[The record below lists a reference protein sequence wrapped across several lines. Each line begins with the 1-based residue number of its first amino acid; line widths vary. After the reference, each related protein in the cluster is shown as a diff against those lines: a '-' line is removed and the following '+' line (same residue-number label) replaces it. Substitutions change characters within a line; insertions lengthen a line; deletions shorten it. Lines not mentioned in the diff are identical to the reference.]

1 MTMNERDIAEQ
12 SFNNGYAKGYAD
24 GKAKVMSEIAFP
36 RLLVRQPEL
45 SKKDVEDILMQSPT
59 IIMDKT
65 EIIPIYPYR
74 WIPVTE
80 RLPEPE
86 TEVLILARSKRYS
99 FKGTVTTHHIV
110 TTGMYEDGSKNTEDS
125 EWCWYDHDFKYDEEL
140 DAYIIPEGW
149 WEYKH
154 YNGDDEHNHPID
166 NTVTHWMPLPEAP
179 KGE

>member
-1 MTMNERDIAEQ
+1 MNERDIAEQ
-12 SFNNGYAKGYAD
+12 SFNNGYEKGYAD

-80 RLPEPE
+80 RLPEN
-86 TEVLILARSKRYS
+86 TEMVLICSELGNQYVAQHFRGHFYS
-99 FKGTVTTHHIV
+99 DGTRICT
-110 TTGMYEDGSKNTEDS
+110 S
-125 EWCWYDHDFKYDEEL
+125 
-140 DAYIIPEGW
+140 
-149 WEYKH
+149 
-154 YNGDDEHNHPID
+154 
-166 NTVTHWMPLPEAP
+166 HWMPLPEPP